1 MFITFEGIDGSGK
14 STQVRLLAEEFKR
27 MGRDV
32 VITREPG
39 GTCISEI
46 IRGILLD
53 RENVEM
59 TKETELLLYAASRAQ
74 HMGEVILPALK
85 GGKMVIC
92 ERFVDSTLAYQGYGC
107 GIDLDLI
114 ETVNHIATNGLKP
127 ELTILLD
134 VEVEDGLKRVAA
146 MHGNDRVDRIESRD
160 KEFYNRVRDGYLTIA
175 SREPGRVK
183 VIDSSERPPN
193 ILQGKI
199 LEVIK
204 EKIEL

>member
-183 VIDSSERPPN
+183 VIDSSERPPD